1 MLIVCRHQSAA
12 ALLPAAA
19 SFCHTSAAL
28 LPAAASFWPALLPA
42 PLHRFGLLTAPRFEL
57 PGHFG
62 YKQDTRLQAGTFHPW
77 VSGVGFAP

>member
-1 MLIVCRHQSAA
+1 MLAMLLLVTMVRTRWCCPRHVVRECCAVLA
-12 ALLPAAA
+12 MLL
-19 SFCHTSAAL
+19 L
-28 LPAAASFWPALLPA
+28 LLV
-42 PLHRFGLLTAPRFEL
+42 TAPRFEL

>member
-1 MLIVCRHQSAA
+1 MGARILSDELCALDPEIRFDRKIATVTAHAIGVGTFDARVLMRVLAA
-12 ALLPAAA
+12 
-19 SFCHTSAAL
+19 
-28 LPAAASFWPALLPA
+28 
-42 PLHRFGLLTAPRFEL
+42 TAPRFEL